1 MTKVALASFL
11 AAASLVCGAALS
23 QEYPAKPVTI
33 IVPFSAG
40 GGGDVVTRTVTPSLA
55 KTLGRPV
62 LVENL
67 TGAGGTIGS
76 KKAAQAAPDGY
87 TLIMVSPGTH
97 AGAPALYANLGYEP
111 VEGHEQI
118 GLMSTTAIVLI
129 GKKALP
135 PNTLQEFVA
144 YLRANEKS
152 VTSAN
157 AGVGSMSHLACSL
170 FHSLISVDPTQ
181 VSYRGMPPLMLDL
194 LAGRVDYVCQQ
205 ANGIIGQ
212 LDAIKV
218 YAVAD
223 ERRASLLPNVPT
235 TTEAGLPGFKSTVW
249 LGLAAP
255 KGTPQPVI
263 QTLNRALAV
272 AFDDGA
278 VQKRY
283 ADLGLDIPIPEQR
296 SPEWF
301 RKFMQAEMERWTG
314 ILRKAGVKP
323 AQ

>member
-1 MTKVALASFL
+1 MRSHAIVSFL
-11 AAASLVCGAALS
+11 AAASVSHGAFG
-23 QEYPAKPVTI
+23 QDYPTKPITI
-33 IVPFSAG
+33 VVPFSAG
-40 GGGDVVTRTVTPSLA
+40 GGGDVVTRSVTPSLS

-76 KKAAQAAPDGY
+76 RKAAHAPADGY

-111 VEGHEQI
+111 VDGHEQI
-118 GLMSTTAIVLI
+118 GLMSTTAIVLVA
-129 GKKALP
+129 KKDLP
-135 PNTLQEFVA
+135 ANTLQEFIS
-144 YLRANEKS
+144 YLRSNEKT

-170 FHSLISVDPTQ
+170 FHSLVSVSPTQ

-212 LDAIKV
+212 LEAIKV

-223 ERRASLLPNVPT
+223 DRRASLLPGVPT
-235 TTEAGLPGFKSTVW
+235 TAEAGLPGFKSTVW

-255 KGTPQPVI
+255 KGTPQSLTKIV
-263 QTLNRALAV
+263 NRALAV
-272 AFDDGA
+272 AFDD
-278 VQKRY
+278 
-283 ADLGLDIPIPEQR
+283 PER
-296 SPEWF
+296 CKNVTP
-301 RKFMQAEMERWTG
+301 T
-314 ILRKAGVKP
+314 
-323 AQ
+323 